1 MNAFMNEELPLVVVK
16 RKNIQSVLDYC
27 LENEVEF
34 TVKPKTAGIDEWKIE
49 VNITHVKKAIHFG
62 MFLKEIKSEI
72 VGLPYASPIVKEPK
86 KIEVKEIIAKETVKE
101 AKEKQAAT
109 ASADSNNIFAFE
121 PENTLSN

>member
-1 MNAFMNEELPLVVVK
+1 MNAFMNEELPLVTVK
-16 RKNIQSVLDYC
+16 RKNIQSVMDYC

-49 VNITHVKKAIHFG
+49 VNITNVKKAIHFG

-72 VGLPYASPIVKEPK
+72 FGLPYASPIVKEPK
-86 KIEVKEIIAKETVKE
+86 KIEVKETSKETIRE
-101 AKEKQAAT
+101 AKEKAT
-109 ASADSNNIFAFE
+109 ATTADSNSIFAFE